1 MTARPAGR
9 ARWAFWTLVALAV
22 LLTGALGKLLR
33 APPSPG
39 VGLAVAVLG
48 LLTVVILA
56 LAARVLLALAGQL
69 TAQPGTRQRSSGD
82 RVGRPTPGRPSTT
95 R

>member
-1 MTARPAGR
+1 MTARPARR
-9 ARWAFWTLVALAV
+9 ARWAFWMLVLLAV

-39 VGLAVAVLG
+39 VGLAVAVVG

-69 TAQPGTRQRSSGD
+69 TAQPRTRQPSGD
-82 RVGRPTPGRPSTT
+82 RAGRPTPGRRTT